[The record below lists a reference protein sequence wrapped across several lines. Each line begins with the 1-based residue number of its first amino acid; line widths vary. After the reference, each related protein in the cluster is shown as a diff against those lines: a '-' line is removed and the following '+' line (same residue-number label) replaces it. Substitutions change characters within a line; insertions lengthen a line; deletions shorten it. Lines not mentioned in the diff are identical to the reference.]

1 MSLPE
6 ISRVFRS
13 KQQAMTAYDRISR
26 WYDWLASSSERPLT
40 EVGLKKIN
48 VSSGEKVLEI
58 GFGTGQA
65 LLALAE
71 AVGDSG
77 GVHGIDISRGMVKVA
92 KGKIARTNLSQRISL
107 EQGNAAVLPFHSDAF
122 HVIFISFALELF
134 DTPEIST
141 VLSECR
147 RVLKPG
153 GRICVVAM
161 ARDEQENIPQRIY
174 EWFHQHLPAYADCRP
189 IFVQS
194 ALNLAGFQM
203 QEVVRNY
210 MWGLPVDICIALKPM
225 MGNND

>member
-26 WYDWLASSSERPLT
+26 WHDWLASSSERPLT

-71 AVGDSG
+71 TVGDSG

-107 EQGNAAVLPFHSDAF
+107 EQGNAAGHIIGADVIEKRQDMLWCDLHNIDVP
-122 HVIFISFALELF
+122 HVIDPKF
-134 DTPEIST
+134 
-141 VLSECR
+141 
-147 RVLKPG
+147 
-153 GRICVVAM
+153 
-161 ARDEQENIPQRIY
+161 
-174 EWFHQHLPAYADCRP
+174 
-189 IFVQS
+189 
-194 ALNLAGFQM
+194 
-203 QEVVRNY
+203 
-210 MWGLPVDICIALKPM
+210 
-225 MGNND
+225 